1 MRKLC
6 GIKVYYNLPTLFPT
20 RELSFMTL
28 PQRWE
33 TRLDFR
39 EDKSKQ
45 GDIYFENRL
54 WQPEPG
60 AGPIQKL
67 SQSNSENTT
76 PRYICIRTLG
86 KLWMPDLNQSG

>member
-54 WQPEPG
+54 WGKREEMG
-60 AGPIQKL
+60 KTVRKL
-67 SQSNSENTT
+67 LQGTRQEIMVALQGSV
-76 PRYICIRTLG
+76 RY
-86 KLWMPDLNQSG
+86 